1 MKLKELKEN
10 YEKLV
15 KKYGLPDFD
24 ELNKN
29 FEIGKINRDNG
40 VLLRTIRKIIMEKV
54 LNSLGFIEML
64 LNPVNAPRMYQ
75 PFIRT
80 MDVED
85 KKGIDKIYL
94 SLSDLS
100 MGSLECEIDYN
111 EKNEA
116 ELIKKTL
123 ATWNEVKPEFRKI
136 FAKIRK
142 PNSTSAKKE
151 KSYWG

>member
-1 MKLKELKEN
+1 MKIKELKEN
-10 YEKLV
+10 YEKLA
-15 KKYGLPDFD
+15 KKYSLPDFD
-24 ELNKN
+24 DLNNN

-54 LNSLGFIEML
+54 VSSLGFVEML

-80 MDVED
+80 MDIED

-111 EKNEA
+111 EKSEA
-116 ELIKKTL
+116 ELIKKIF
-123 ATWNEVKPEFRKI
+123 AAWNEIKPEFRNI

-142 PNSTSAKKE
+142 PNSVSAKKD